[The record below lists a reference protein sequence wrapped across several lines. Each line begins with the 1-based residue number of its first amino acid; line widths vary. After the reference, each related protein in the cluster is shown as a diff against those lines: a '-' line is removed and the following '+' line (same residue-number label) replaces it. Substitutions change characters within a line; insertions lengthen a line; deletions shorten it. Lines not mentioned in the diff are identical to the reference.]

1 MLHPRSVYTLKFE
14 GKPLENQTI
23 YNTFSYFFILVGFI
37 ILSTL
42 LVSLDNMDFDS
53 TFSAVMACINNIGPG
68 LGVVGPM
75 GSYAT
80 LSGLS
85 KLVLILDMLLGRLEI
100 FPMMMLFAPN
110 IWVTKRTQRI

>member
-1 MLHPRSVYTLKFE
+1 MRGWTFYFCSSRSRISRRTSSSGE
-14 GKPLENQTI
+14 
-23 YNTFSYFFILVGFI
+23 
-37 ILSTL
+37 
-42 LVSLDNMDFDS
+42 
-53 TFSAVMACINNIGPG
+53 G
-68 LGVVGPM
+68 LGGFGAGAGAASFLRRKRPM

>member
-1 MLHPRSVYTLKFE
+1 MYL
-14 GKPLENQTI
+14 G
-23 YNTFSYFFILVGFI
+23 I
-37 ILSTL
+37 IIGSTL
-42 LVSLDNMDFDS
+42 LISLDNMDFDS
-53 TFSAVMACINNIGPG
+53 TFSAVMACVNNIGPG

-100 FPMMMLFAPN
+100 FPMLMLLAPSV
-110 IWVTKRTQRI
+110 WVTKRTQRI